1 MYRKLQNED
10 LAIGSMAKDMKGYSL
25 NQIANLADRIAKI
38 YGEPIREKLM
48 AKLFSNLAYTA

>member
-10 LAIGSMAKDMKGYSL
+10 LAIGSMAKDMK
-25 NQIANLADRIAKI
+25 ANLADRIAKI

>member
-25 NQIANLADRIAKI
+25 NQRANRADRISNIDGK
-38 YGEPIREKLM
+38 PIREKLM